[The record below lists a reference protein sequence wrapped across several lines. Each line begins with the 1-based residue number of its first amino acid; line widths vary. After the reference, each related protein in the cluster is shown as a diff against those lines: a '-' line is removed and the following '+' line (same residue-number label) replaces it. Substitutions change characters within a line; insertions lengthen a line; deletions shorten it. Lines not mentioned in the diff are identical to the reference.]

1 MNIPD
6 EDHVMRHVSSKRLR
20 RDEDGN
26 PIGFLPEAFQLREG
40 EKGLSVNWIEYFKQT
55 FEDNIVSC
63 IQLFRKIRG
72 IKKSSAFGIGN
83 VEKIK
88 SICLKHGHKKV
99 IIVDD
104 GNNRNK
110 AHVLIRRMPEDD
122 LLLLDSLASDA
133 FSRCVPNKD
142 VE

>member
-26 PIGFLPEAFQLREG
+26 PIGFLPAAFQLRVG
-40 EKGLSVNWIEYFKQT
+40 EKGLSVNWIEYFKQA
-55 FEDNIVSC
+55 FEESIVSC
-63 IQLFRKIRG
+63 IQHFRKNRG
-72 IKKSSAFGIGN
+72 INKNSAFGVGN
-83 VEKIK
+83 VGKIK
-88 SICLKHGHKKV
+88 NVCSKHGHKKV

-104 GNNRNK
+104 GHNKNK

-122 LLLLDSLASDA
+122 LLLLDSLASNV